1 MSDTV
6 TLALEGTVSLSEF
19 AAAMGRFEALIRA
32 LAAASEAT
40 GVLWQLDGLDYGSAT
55 ATARGI
61 PSNGAQPDQIDRV
74 VRGFVEVGQALER
87 GTTVP
92 FSATVKHEACS
103 LAALLGG
110 SAIDEM
116 RFDTADGGAVIR
128 KAPTPAPLATTAPA
142 RTASYGAVTGR
153 IQTLT
158 NRTSLRFVVYD
169 HLHDR
174 AVPCYLVEGRE
185 AMMRQMWDR
194 VATVEGWVTREPGTG
209 RPLAVRRVS
218 GVTPLAEVE
227 PDAYK
232 RARGAIPRADDEPL
246 PEALTR
252 RWRDAG

>member
-6 TLALEGTVSLSEF
+6 TLALEGAVSLSEF
-19 AAAMGRFEALIRA
+19 AAAIGRFDALIRA
-32 LAAASEAT
+32 LAVDSEAT
-40 GVLWQLDGLDYGSAT
+40 GVVWKLDGLDYGSAT
-55 ATARGI
+55 ATARGM
-61 PSNGAQPDQIDRV
+61 PSNGAQPERIDRV
-74 VRGFVEVGQALER
+74 VRGFFEVGQALEH

-92 FSATVKHEACS
+92 FSASVRQEARS

-110 SAIDEM
+110 SAIQEM
-116 RFDTADGGAVIR
+116 RFETADGGAVIR
-128 KAPTPAPLATTAPA
+128 GAPTAVTPAAKALA

-158 NRTSLRFVVYD
+158 NRKSLRFVVYD

-194 VATVEGWVTREPGTG
+194 VATVEGWVTRDPGTG

-218 GVTPLAEVE
+218 GVTPLTEVE

-232 RARGAIPRADDEPL
+232 RARGAMPRADGEPL
-246 PEALTR
+246 PEDLTR
-252 RWRDAG
+252 RLRDAG